1 MQLVERDRRL
11 ADALEKFGA
20 PVRCADFLECNGD
33 IGTFDRIVM
42 NPPFSGGVDIA
53 HIRHA
58 RAHLKPGGRLVAL
71 CADGPRQRAAF
82 ADDGAIVYE
91 SLPAGTFAEA
101 GTGVNVALLIIGGR

>member
-1 MQLVERDRRL
+1 MVERDYRL
-11 ADALEKFGA
+11 AQALLKLGA

-33 IGTFDRIVM
+33 IGTFDRIIM

-58 RAHLKPGGRLVAL
+58 RAHLNPGGRLVAL

-82 ADDGAIVYE
+82 AEDDAIVYE
-91 SLPAGTFAEA
+91 SLPAGTFTEA
-101 GTGVNVALLIIGGR
+101 GTGVNVALLVIEAAP